1 MRKPYRV
8 VLPTVAVLALAG
20 FTVPADAA
28 PRVVLD
34 QGHVDVIGIAFEDG
48 AFNVHVHDEAHGVEY
63 APSEVQL
70 VAKPASEIAVPDDPA
85 YRFLGAAGA
94 RAWVLPQVQDP
105 ELLWP
110 GIGSEEIGPGVFT
123 DEALKVDIVGVTGP
137 AALSIFTTDS
147 FGAPTVLAD
156 SGNGLPDRINTTA
169 GGHLHANWA
178 FEAAGTYQ
186 VKVRVS
192 GTLAA
197 TGKKVTSTTA
207 VYCFKV
213 AQ

>member
-1 MRKPYRV
+1 MRKFHRV
-8 VLPTVAVLALAG
+8 ALPAVAVLALSG
-20 FTVPADAA
+20 LSLPADAA
-28 PRVVLD
+28 PRVVLN

-48 AFNVHVHDEAHGVEY
+48 TFDVHVHDEEHAVEY

-70 VAKPASEIAVPDDPA
+70 VAKPGSEIAVPADPA
-85 YRFLGAAGA
+85 YGFLGTAGA

-110 GIGSEEIGPGVFT
+110 GIGAEEIEPGVFT
-123 DEALKVDIVGVTGP
+123 GDALKVDIVGVTGP
-137 AALSIFTTDS
+137 ADVSIFTTDA

-156 SGNGLPDRINTTA
+156 SGNGLPDRINTSA
-169 GGHLHANWA
+169 GGHLHASWA
-178 FEAAGTYQ
+178 FGAAGSYQ

-192 GTLAA
+192 GTPAA
-197 TGKKVTSTTA
+197 TGKMVTSA
-207 VYCFKV
+207 VATYCFKV